1 MELLY
6 SLLLGALVGWIAGL
20 IMKGKGSGLIG
31 NILIGVVGS
40 ILGHFLFG
48 LVGMSATNTVGRLA
62 VAVAGAIVLLV
73 ILGKV
78 RKR

>member
-31 NILIGVVGS
+31 NIIIGVVGS
-40 ILGHFLFG
+40 VLGHFLFG

-62 VAVAGAIVLLV
+62 VAVAGAILLLV